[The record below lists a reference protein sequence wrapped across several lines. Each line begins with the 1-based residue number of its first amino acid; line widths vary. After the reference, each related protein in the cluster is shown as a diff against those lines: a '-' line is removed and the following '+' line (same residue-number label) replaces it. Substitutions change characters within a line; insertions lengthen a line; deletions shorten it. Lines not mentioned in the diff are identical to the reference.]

1 MSVASPQS
9 AAEAP
14 AVFRLHTDDSGIAT
28 LTFDSPGEKVNTFG
42 TQAMGEFAVRMTE
55 LESLAREGR
64 IRGVIFASAKDGN
77 FVAGADIKLIAAL
90 DTEERAAEAA
100 RVGQRMFARIQDL
113 PVPTLAAING
123 SCMGG
128 GTELALACT
137 YRVAADHPKT
147 RIGLPETQLGVLP
160 GWGGTFRLPR
170 TVGWVQ
176 ATRMILSGEAL
187 EPMRALK
194 AGLVDAVYPPAFFS
208 EWTAALF
215 ARLVAK
221 GSDPAVD
228 KARAKAAK
236 RRKWFLEKTGLGR
249 RLVFRSAAKDV
260 QKKTGGKYPAQT
272 EALRVL
278 KRTSRGSLSNRRAR
292 ERAASL
298 ESAAFGRLAVSE
310 VSGNLIRLY
319 FGQEALKRQEAV
331 KQAHADFTVRRAAV
345 LGAGVMGG
353 RIAWLFSSRD
363 IPVVMKDIAWD
374 AVHKGYQSAKDVY
387 DHLVARRKL
396 DIREVNLRLNHI
408 HGAVDYASIGRP
420 DVVVEAVVERMDVK
434 QAVLSEL
441 EGHVSPHAIIATN
454 TSALSIDEMAA
465 VLQHPQRFAG
475 MHFFNPVNRM
485 PLVEVVR
492 GTRSD
497 PAVIGDLVKLSLSL
511 GKSPVV
517 VSDSPGFLVNRL
529 LLPYLNEAAQML
541 SEGVD
546 YVQADRL
553 FTEFGM
559 PMGPYT
565 LLDEVGLDVGF
576 HVAQTLH
583 QAFGERMA
591 TAPILDQVKGRPELF
606 GKKTGAGFYRYSSGK
621 KTGVNSAMQD
631 LVRRHSADHGT
642 AARSSR
648 TPGARDIFDRAMLNM
663 VNEAAYALDAGIV
676 GSPQEL
682 DMAMILGTGFPPFRG
697 GLLRW
702 ADSQGAGRIA
712 DRLAELAQRYG
723 ERFQPAP
730 MLSALARVG
739 GRFHG

>member
-1 MSVASPQS
+1 MS
-9 AAEAP
+9 AARPEQSEST
-14 AVFRLHTDDSGIAT
+14 VFRLETDDAGIAT

-42 TQAMGEFAVRMTE
+42 TQAMREFDAHLAE
-55 LESLAREGR
+55 LEALAAAGTVK
-64 IRGVIFASAKDGN
+64 GVVFASAKDGN
-77 FVAGADIKLIAAL
+77 FIAGADIRLIADLAS
-90 DTEERAAEAA
+90 EERAREAA
-100 RVGQRMFARIQDL
+100 SFGQRMFERIQDL

-137 YRVAADHPKT
+137 YRIAADHPKT

-170 TVGWVQ
+170 TVGWVL
-176 ATRMILSGEAL
+176 ATKMILTGQAL

-194 AGLVDAVYPPAFFS
+194 AGLVDAVYPPAFFD

-215 ARLVAK
+215 ARLAAK
-221 GSDPAVD
+221 GSDSSVER
-228 KARAKAAK
+228 ARAKAAK

-249 RLVFRSAAKDV
+249 RLVFRSAAKDL
-260 QKKTGGKYPAQT
+260 QKKTGGNYPAQT

-278 KRTSRGSLSNRRAR
+278 KQTSRGGRSSRKAR
-292 ERAASL
+292 DRAARI

-310 VSGNLIRLY
+310 VSGNLIRIY
-319 FGQEALKRQEAV
+319 FGQEALKRQDAV
-331 KQAHADFTVRRAAV
+331 KHAHTDFAVRRAAV

-387 DHLVARRKL
+387 DQLVAKRKL
-396 DIREVNLRLNHI
+396 DAREVNLRLNHI

-420 DVVVEAVVERMDVK
+420 DVVVEAVVERMEVK
-434 QAVLSEL
+434 KAVLAEL
-441 EGHVSPHAIIATN
+441 EGRISPDAIIATN
-454 TSALSIDEMAA
+454 TSALSVDEMAA
-465 VLQHPQRFAG
+465 VLQRPQRFAG

-492 GTRSD
+492 GSKSD
-497 PAVIGDLVKLSLSL
+497 PAVVGDLVNLSLRL

-517 VSDSPGFLVNRL
+517 VTDSPGFLVNRL

-546 YVQADRL
+546 YLQADRL
-553 FTEFGM
+553 FTSFGM

-565 LLDEVGLDVGF
+565 LLDEVGIDVGF
-576 HVAQTLH
+576 HVAETLH

-591 TAPILDQVKGRPELF
+591 TAPILDQVKAQPEFF
-606 GKKTGAGFYRYSSGK
+606 GKKTGAGFYRYSRGK
-621 KTGVNSAMQD
+621 QTGVNPAMQD
-631 LVRRHSADHGT
+631 LVRKHAAKHGSARRPD
-642 AARSSR
+642 S
-648 TPGARDIFDRAMLNM
+648 RDIFDRAMLNM
-663 VNEAAYALDAGIV
+663 VNEAAYALEAGIV
-676 GSPQEL
+676 GSAQEL

-702 ADSQGAGRIA
+702 ADAEGTKKIA
-712 DRLAELAQRYG
+712 DRL
-723 ERFQPAP
+723 
-730 MLSALARVG
+730 SALAEQYGSRFKPAPLLVQLAG
-739 GRFHG
+739 SGARFHG